1 MECPCARCVRR
12 HELRVRGVRGRGD
25 RAGPGCD
32 PALGPYHSER
42 RPAEFRRLLLQS
54 LGVGVAAGVGTVLGV
69 ALLGRPVLKLVYGPA
84 FAGHLDV
91 FLVLAVAGG
100 LGYARTFL
108 GHAVTAARWF
118 AIQPLVAVSGL
129 TTTVVL
135 AWLLVPRGG
144 MMGAALAVLGGSVVQ
159 TMGMGSVA
167 SGYLGRS
174 PGHRSRSPA
183 PRHRDHLGSGQRPD
197 AEGTMKQRIK
207 QLYFGLSG
215 AVRWC
220 GCQSPPSPRA
230 RHGPSSSSGSI
241 AQAPPCS
248 GTCSTATRTSPVP
261 PRQTSWPPWLR
272 WSIRS
277 FTGLGSRPWD
287 SKATTSG

>member
-1 MECPCARCVRR
+1 MVVLHSLEVAVAGLAAAWLIVYLAHDLPIARTLLHAGEAPAAGAGTRR
-12 HELRVRGVRGRGD
+12 SRLSDARPLLLRALPMGFVVLLISLNVSVPRYAIEHWWNAHVLGVFAAMNYVFVAFGGVVI
-25 RAGPGCD
+25 
-32 PALGPYHSER
+32 ALAQAVTPRLARYHSER

-118 AIQPLVAVSGL
+118 AIQPLVAVSVL

-159 TMGMGSVA
+159 TMGMGSV
-167 SGYLGRS
+167 SLWV
-174 PGHRSRSPA
+174 SRA
-183 PRHRDHLGSGQRPD
+183 
-197 AEGTMKQRIK
+197 
-207 QLYFGLSG
+207 LS
-215 AVRWC
+215 
-220 GCQSPPSPRA
+220 RA
-230 RHGPSSSSGSI
+230 SI
-241 AQAPPCS
+241 AQ
-248 GTCSTATRTSPVP
+248 
-261 PRQTSWPPWLR
+261 PRPEAS
-272 WSIRS
+272 
-277 FTGLGSRPWD
+277 
-287 SKATTSG
+287 